1 MPIFGNVDNA
11 PYNPILNKRVISDNL
26 CLKIDFG
33 NYDNDRARELIN
45 SKTELSLL
53 LASKFL
59 KKIRN
64 SAHNKL
70 SERLQDEIA
79 IEGFLFFMIGATD
92 GLYQEIN
99 KKLCALKEHKVNK
112 DSILKCLGN
121 NSDAIS
127 AQIKAIIEKTTAE
140 PKWTMTEIQDLDP
153 VAWPHDWDRSESWL
167 WEIGALRN
175 KITHRSA
182 TNQAVSA
189 GDSAVGA
196 SLIVTLLSFTQ
207 VYTKWADGSTSASD
221 IGRTNKKTITESD
234 PHAYC
239 MDRFQKLEGMISD
252 IRDHLANA
260 N

>member
-1 MPIFGNVDNA
+1 MSLGHTLVQPNTDKQV
-11 PYNPILNKRVISDNL
+11 ILDNL

-33 NYDNDRARELIN
+33 NYDDYRARELIN

-59 KKIRN
+59 EKIRS
-64 SAHNKL
+64 SAHNKS

-79 IEGFLFFMIGATD
+79 IEGFLFFMIGAAD

-99 KKLCALKEHKVNK
+99 KKLCTLKEPKVNN

-127 AQIKAIIEKTTAE
+127 AQIKTIIEKATTE
-140 PKWTMTEIQDLDP
+140 PKWTVTEIQDQDP
-153 VAWPHDWDRSESWL
+153 VTWPCDWDRGESWL

-182 TNQAVSA
+182 TNQAISA
-189 GDSAVGA
+189 GDSAVEA
-196 SLIVTLLSFTQ
+196 SLIVTQLFFTQ
-207 VYTKWADGSTSASD
+207 VYTKWADGSTSVRD
-221 IGRTNKKTITESD
+221 IGGTGKETITESD

-252 IRDHLANA
+252 IRGHLANA